1 MKVAIN
7 WVAQRCLYLVLGLA
21 LLALCACNSKVG
33 SGGAGS
39 DGGSASSGNSGAHFD
54 LMCMSDRIN
63 NPPGPFHYSY
73 KYADASGPSDKEA
86 DITPQA
92 MDITITDASGS
103 HNFHGVRSN
112 EESWNSA
119 VIDLS
124 SLRITGLSARL
135 DSLNGGSA
143 LARRGSETVNGYQTT
158 KYAIDTTGANSS
170 DKQQFETLF
179 GKGSF
184 EKGTAWAPEDGCAV
198 KLILDE
204 AIVQNDG
211 SVSKGHYELNMIRK

>member
-1 MKVAIN
+1 MKLTMKWSIQQCV
-7 WVAQRCLYLVLGLA
+7 YLATGLI
-21 LLALCACNSKVG
+21 LSVLCACNSRPA
-33 SGGAGS
+33 SSAPGS
-39 DGGSASSGNSGAHFD
+39 DGVSANSGNSGAHFD
-54 LMCMSDRIN
+54 VMCMGERIN

-73 KYADASGPSDKEA
+73 KYTDASGSTDKEA

-124 SLRITGLSARL
+124 NLRITGLSARL

-143 LARRGSETVNGYQTT
+143 LSQRGTESVNGYSTT
-158 KYAIDTTGANSS
+158 RYAIDTTTANSS

-211 SVSKGHYELNMIRK
+211 SVNKGHYQLEMIRK

>member
-1 MKVAIN
+1 MKRTMNRGIQQA
-7 WVAQRCLYLVLGLA
+7 LHLVLGLS
-21 LLALCACNSKVG
+21 LCAVFGCNSK
-33 SGGAGS
+33 SRSSAAGS
-39 DGGSASSGNSGAHFD
+39 DSGSSSSGTSGAHFD
-54 LMCMSDRIN
+54 VMCMSDRIN
-63 NPPGPFHYSY
+63 NPPGAFHYSY
-73 KYADASGPSDKEA
+73 KYADASGSSDKEA

-103 HNFHGVRSN
+103 HNFHGLRSN

-143 LARRGSETVNGYQTT
+143 LAERGSESVNGYSTT
-158 KYAIDTTGANSS
+158 KYAIDTTSANAS

>member
-1 MKVAIN
+1 MKLTMKWEI
-7 WVAQRCLYLVLGLA
+7 QQCLHLVMGLI
-21 LLALCACNSKVG
+21 LLALCACNSG
-33 SGGAGS
+33 SGSSTAGS
-39 DGGSASSGNSGAHFD
+39 DGGSTSSGNSGAHFD
-54 LMCMSDRIN
+54 VMCMSDRIN
-63 NPPGPFHYSY
+63 NPSAPFHYSY
-73 KYADASGPSDKEA
+73 KYSDASGSTDKEA

-103 HNFHGVRSN
+103 HNYHGVRSN

-119 VIDLS
+119 VLDLS
-124 SLRITGLSARL
+124 NLRITGLSARL

-143 LARRGSETVNGYQTT
+143 LAQRGSESVNGYSAT
-158 KYAIDTTGANSS
+158 KYAIDTTSANSS

-211 SVSKGHYELNMIRK
+211 SVNKGHYELNMIRK

>member
-1 MKVAIN
+1 
-7 WVAQRCLYLVLGLA
+7 
-21 LLALCACNSKVG
+21 
-33 SGGAGS
+33 
-39 DGGSASSGNSGAHFD
+39 
-54 LMCMSDRIN
+54 MCMSDRIN
-63 NPPGPFHYSY
+63 NPSAPFHYSY
-73 KYADASGPSDKEA
+73 KYSDASGSTDKEA

-103 HNFHGVRSN
+103 HNYHGVRSN

-119 VIDLS
+119 VLDLS
-124 SLRITGLSARL
+124 NLRITGLSARL

-143 LARRGSETVNGYQTT
+143 LAQRGSESVNGYSAT
-158 KYAIDTTGANSS
+158 KYAIDTTSANSS

-211 SVSKGHYELNMIRK
+211 SVNKGHYELNMIRK